1 MELPENTF
9 IEDYNLAMQ
18 VFGVSGIRPTYEL
31 TKEWLNDVPMWAAN
45 CYALNMWCTAF
56 YNQSEAQSNPEKKA
70 FFMEFVEIFSN
81 LYHEACALG
90 YDTYEGDEEKS
101 SQFFHF
107 ID

>member
-9 IEDYNLAMQ
+9 FEDYNLAMQ
-18 VFGVSGIRPTYEL
+18 TFGVSGIRPTYEL

-45 CYALNMWCTAF
+45 CYALNMWCTVF
-56 YNQSEAQSNPEKKA
+56 YDKALAQSEQEKKTA
-70 FFMEFVEIFSN
+70 FFKVAEIFADI
-81 LYHEACALG
+81 YHEACALG

-101 SQFFHF
+101 AQFFHF